1 MIEDDGSRV
10 AETLTDNRGASVTVA
25 VEAADP
31 AGAYTVAVDD
41 GAPVGRAEYVDPP
54 GAERERIFFHTEV
67 QSAFGGR
74 GLARLLVEEALAD
87 SIREGRTVVPLCP
100 LFARHL
106 ERHGAEFV
114 AAGGVFRTSTR
125 ADIVLVSRL
134 TRQRS

>member
-1 MIEDDGSRV
+1 MIDDDASRL
-10 AETLTDNRGASVTVA
+10 ADALTDNRGASVTVA

-31 AGAYTVAVDD
+31 VGAYTVAVDG

-54 GAERERIFFHTEV
+54 GAEGERIFFHTEV

-74 GLARLLVEEALAD
+74 GLAKLLVEEALAD
-87 SIREGRTVVPLCP
+87 SIRLGQVVVPLCP

-125 ADIVLVSRL
+125 EDIVLVGRL
-134 TRQRS
+134 TRHRS